1 MVVQDSNQAQEP
13 LKTIGMVNV
22 GAIFYCIAFLSVIVR
37 KLANANYQVRTSISP
52 INEPSLRRLAGELF
66 VTTRP

>member
-1 MVVQDSNQAQEP
+1 
-13 LKTIGMVNV
+13 MVNV

-66 VTTRP
+66 VTTWP